1 MGVQQEL
8 GMRNLLIVSATA
20 LVLTPFASAPVFA
33 QAQPQQ
39 QQQQQS
45 GKKVPD
51 PNEVV
56 CEKQQEPGSRLATNR
71 VCMTRSQWAEQR
83 RLDRQDVEKAQMQTP
98 MNVPQ

>member
-1 MGVQQEL
+1 
-8 GMRNLLIVSATA
+8 MRNLLIVSATA
-20 LVLTPFASAPVFA
+20 LVLTPVASAPAFA
-33 QAQPQQ
+33 QSQTQQQ

-56 CEKQQEPGSRLATNR
+56 CEKQQDTGSRLAMKR

-83 RLDRQDVEKAQMQTP
+83 RLDRQDVDKAQTQAPLNTP
-98 MNVPQ
+98 Q

>member
-1 MGVQQEL
+1 
-8 GMRNLLIVSATA
+8 MRNLLIVSATA
-20 LVLTPFASAPVFA
+20 LVLTPVASAPAFA
-33 QAQPQQ
+33 QSQTQ

-56 CEKQQEPGSRLATNR
+56 CEKQQDTGSRLAAHR

-83 RLDRQDVEKAQMQTP
+83 RLDRQDVDKAQTQAPLNTP
-98 MNVPQ
+98 Q

>member
-1 MGVQQEL
+1 
-8 GMRNLLIVSATA
+8 MRNLLIVSATA
-20 LVLTPFASAPVFA
+20 LVLTPVASAPAFA
-33 QAQPQQ
+33 QSQTQQ

-56 CEKQQEPGSRLATNR
+56 CEKQQDTGSRLAAHR

-83 RLDRQDVEKAQMQTP
+83 RLDRQDVDKAQTQAPLNTP
-98 MNVPQ
+98 Q